1 MDGRA
6 AELENILD
14 ALLNLARSSNPD
26 RSSGHPNHRSLLPY
40 QQLIDRYIA
49 PQELSQL
56 HIMNVSVSSTAPHSS
71 TSLQQHQ
78 QQQLSRHNNP
88 LPDII
93 RSSSSS
99 QPKRLPDIIEGVEL
113 SNPTVKTVTRARRK
127 LSRKKCCPRVKVKHD
142 TTTKHVAIPSALDDN
157 EPDNDGASHERL
169 REDKLEPASC
179 KGSPQQRRSPRRFRL
194 QGMFHD
200 EHHEPEYGFREA
212 GSCLRLIAD
221 AFHDDQADG
230 VQQEHH
236 DLGEAQHQGH
246 HQRLL
251 TALLRS
257 TSLENVL
264 AEAVTE
270 RPLLLGLILM
280 SYLYFTNSSL

>member
-6 AELENILD
+6 ADLENILD

-26 RSSGHPNHRSLLPY
+26 RSSGHPNPESLLPY
-40 QQLIDRYIA
+40 QQLIDHYIS

-56 HIMNVSVSSTAPHSS
+56 HIMNVSVPSTGPSS
-71 TSLQQHQ
+71 TSLQQQHQ
-78 QQQLSRHNNP
+78 EQMRRHNNP

-93 RSSSSS
+93 TSSATS
-99 QPKRLPDIIEGVEL
+99 QPKRLPDIIAGVEL
-113 SNPTVKTVTRARRK
+113 SNPTVKTATRTRRK
-127 LSRKKCCPRVKVKHD
+127 LSRKKCCPRVKVKDD
-142 TTTKHVAIPSALDDN
+142 TATKHDDISCTLDDN
-157 EPDNDGASHERL
+157 GVKEDGASNERL
-169 REDKLEPASC
+169 REDEQKPGSL

-200 EHHEPEYGFREA
+200 EHHDVQEYGFREA

-221 AFHDDQADG
+221 AFHDDRADG

-236 DLGEAQHQGH
+236 HLGQAQHQGH

-251 TALLRS
+251 IALLRS

-264 AEAVTE
+264 VEAVAE
-270 RPLLLGLILM
+270 RPILLGLILM